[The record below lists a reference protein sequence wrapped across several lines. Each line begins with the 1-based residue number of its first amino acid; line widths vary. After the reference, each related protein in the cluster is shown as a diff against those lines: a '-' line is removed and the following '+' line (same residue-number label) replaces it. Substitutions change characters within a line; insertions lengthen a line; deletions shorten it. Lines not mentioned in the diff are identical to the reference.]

1 MINITLPDGSVKQ
14 FEKGSTVNDVA
25 MSISHGLARNVVSA
39 KFIETIVETVTP
51 LNIDGNLTLFT
62 FDTSDGKN
70 VGASKITNVDQ
81 QVGLTYLNNVKPFNN
96 IFENDISGLTEWLI
110 KTI

>member
-39 KFIETIVETVTP
+39 KFNETIVETVTP

-62 FDTSDGKN
+62 FDSDEGKKAFWHSTAH
-70 VGASKITNVDQ
+70 VLAQAIVFFYPKVK
-81 QVGLTYLNNVKPFNN
+81 LTIGPAIDNGFYYDL
-96 IFENDISGLTEWLI
+96 DL
-110 KTI
+110 